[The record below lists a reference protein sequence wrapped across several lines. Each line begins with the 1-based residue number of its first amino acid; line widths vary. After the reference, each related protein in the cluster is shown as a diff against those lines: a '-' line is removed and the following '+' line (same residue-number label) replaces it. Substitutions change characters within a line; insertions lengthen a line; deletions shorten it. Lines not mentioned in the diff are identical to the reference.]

1 MKFFFFTPPAFSES
15 LYFLFSY
22 RSLYF
27 SFRYFLVISRRIS
40 NNLFFD
46 QLPGFVCFLC
56 SGFFR
61 FEKWNETYVFGGL
74 YLLYLESF
82 KYEPFRLL
90 CFVLSFF
97 LMSLLYAISPILSTC
112 FQKYF
117 YLFYYCQL
125 IVVFY
130 IIIQIILSVSILC
143 ILLDFSAP
151 DFYSARIPHLP
162 ACAD

>member
-1 MKFFFFTPPAFSES
+1 MQHEKWVPNQFSCFDTHLNVLRYPMDLTSFSLDFFYMKFSFFTPPAFSES

-74 YLLYLESF
+74 YLLYLDFF
-82 KYEPFRLL
+82 KYEPFRFL

-97 LMSLLYAISPILSTC
+97 LLSLLYSITSYLSIC
-112 FQKYF
+112 F
-117 YLFYYCQL
+117 
-125 IVVFY
+125 
-130 IIIQIILSVSILC
+130 
-143 ILLDFSAP
+143 
-151 DFYSARIPHLP
+151 
-162 ACAD
+162 

>member
-97 LMSLLYAISPILSTC
+97 LMSLLYAISHMFLEK
-112 FQKYF
+112 F
-117 YLFYYCQL
+117 LF
-125 IVVFY
+125 
-130 IIIQIILSVSILC
+130 
-143 ILLDFSAP
+143 ILLLLVNCCIVYN
-151 DFYSARIPHLP
+151 YSNNFICQYSLYITGFLRPGFLLCKNTASTSLR
-162 ACAD
+162 

>member
-97 LMSLLYAISPILSTC
+97 LMSLLYTIQQLTNNNKINKNISKNMLTKWDLSH
-112 FQKYF
+112 
-117 YLFYYCQL
+117 
-125 IVVFY
+125 
-130 IIIQIILSVSILC
+130 IIKTSKRKREHSKEDEKV
-143 ILLDFSAP
+143 
-151 DFYSARIPHLP
+151 RT
-162 ACAD
+162 

>member
-46 QLPGFVCFLC
+46 QLPGFVFFLC
-56 SGFFR
+56 SRFFK

-74 YLLYLESF
+74 YLLYLDFF
-82 KYEPFRLL
+82 KYEPFRFL

-97 LMSLLYAISPILSTC
+97 LLSLLYSITSYLSIC
-112 FQKYF
+112 FRKIIFYF
-117 YLFYYCQL
+117 IIVSLLFYCM
-125 IVVFY
+125 
-130 IIIQIILSVSILC
+130 
-143 ILLDFSAP
+143 
-151 DFYSARIPHLP
+151 
-162 ACAD
+162 

>member
-56 SGFFR
+56 SRFFR
-61 FEKWNETYVFGGL
+61 FEKRNETYVFGGL

-97 LMSLLYAISPILSTC
+97 LMSLLYAITSVLSI
-112 FQKYF
+112 YF
-117 YLFYYCQL
+117 RNIFIYFI
-125 IVVFY
+125 IV
-130 IIIQIILSVSILC
+130 S
-143 ILLDFSAP
+143 
-151 DFYSARIPHLP
+151 
-162 ACAD
+162 

>member
-1 MKFFFFTPPAFSES
+1 MKFFLFTPPAFSES

-97 LMSLLYAISPILSTC
+97 LMSLLYAISSVYNYSNNFI
-112 FQKYF
+112 
-117 YLFYYCQL
+117 CQYSL
-125 IVVFY
+125 YITVFLRPGFFTLQEY
-130 IIIQIILSVSILC
+130 
-143 ILLDFSAP
+143 
-151 DFYSARIPHLP
+151 RIYQLALTKRMPQRSP
-162 ACAD
+162 AFV